1 MTDSVTEK
9 AVGQI
14 GVDVRMCKD
23 CRATVFSRSDFAAA
37 LAHKPP
43 DVRAYENLIE
53 FERGI
58 RLMLPRFQRL
68 LMILQSVRLI
78 IQELHKLTVYRDPE
92 KPPSQ
97 TQIAEASRTRKRL
110 VDAFG
115 QYNTAARKIRDLP
128 TDSPTQQRLQQAIYQ
143 QSSNFLQIHMLPLKA
158 LPKVLKHATAHGV
171 GASERAPTNGKPT
184 GALAS
189 IKYNEIDNASLVS
202 SSSAVSALEAEEKT
216 LRETLMVLEEQLFL
230 VKEQVAN
237 ANKRRK
243 FDEVSS
249 LAQNVE
255 DLSKEIDHVQGQL
268 SQLDFAGA
276 YGVQSP
282 SILPAR

>member
-9 AVGQI
+9 AVGQV
-14 GVDVRMCKD
+14 GVDVRMCKE

-37 LAHKPP
+37 LAYKPP

-58 RLMLPRFQRL
+58 RLMLPKFQRL

-78 IQELHKLTVYRDPE
+78 IQELQKLIVYRDPD

-97 TQIAEASRTRKRL
+97 AQITEASRTRKRL

-128 TDSPTQQRLQQAIYQ
+128 TDSPTQQKLQKAIYQ

-171 GASERAPTNGKPT
+171 GASERGPSNGKPT

-255 DLSKEIDHVQGQL
+255 DLTKEIDHVQGQL
-268 SQLDFAGA
+268 GQLDFAGA